1 MGANSVNYLGVGD
14 GMVKKPDTIGARIRY
29 WRMRRGGMTQ
39 AVLAGLAGV
48 TQSYVSQV
56 ESGRKTIDRRS
67 TLVALAAALQV
78 TVADLL
84 GQGTEPG
91 DPARESAAECVPAI
105 WSALIEIEDG
115 ERRQSTY
122 AADRLTAEIA
132 RAEQLRTSCNYPAMA
147 RLLPNLLL
155 EAAAVGGTALVQVA
169 YQASTCLRNLG
180 HRHLALNAARLSGTV
195 AEDAEDPAWIAASR
209 FAYAQ
214 SLPIES
220 APVAARAADRSLAE
234 LQADAADERVRQML
248 GQLHLS
254 AALTSAVSGRLDV
267 TRDHLA
273 EAAREAATLGDP
285 ADGAGFNGC
294 GFGPTNVG
302 LWEMSIAAE
311 QGESGRVIELSRT
324 VRPQVL
330 MASIRQQSYWLDLGR
345 ALADGGRRDV
355 GALAAFVQAEQAAPI
370 PFAIN
375 PLARDAVVTLA
386 QRAQRR
392 AIPDDLRLLA
402 GRIGINLAA

>member
-1 MGANSVNYLGVGD
+1 
-14 GMVKKPDTIGARIRY
+14 MVKKPETIGARIRY

-84 GQGTEPG
+84 GQGTESG

-115 ERRQSTY
+115 ERRPATY
-122 AADRLTAEIA
+122 TKDRLAVEIA
-132 RAEQLRTSCNYPAMA
+132 RSDQLRNSCNYPAMA
-147 RLLPNLLL
+147 RLLPGLLL
-155 EAAAVGGTALVQVA
+155 EAAAVGGAALAQVA
-169 YQASTCLRNLG
+169 YQASTCLRHLG
-180 HRHLALNAARLSGTV
+180 YRHLALNAARISV
-195 AEDAEDPAWIAASR
+195 SAAEDVEDQAWIGASR

-220 APVAARAADRSLAE
+220 ARLAARAADRSLAE
-234 LQADAADERVRQML
+234 LQENASDVRVRQML
-248 GQLHLS
+248 GQLHLM
-254 AALTSAVSGRLDV
+254 AALASTVDGRPDV
-267 TRDHLA
+267 ARDHLA
-273 EAAREAATLGDP
+273 AATGEAASLGDP
-285 ADGAGFNGC
+285 ADGGGFNGC
-294 GFGPTNVG
+294 CFGPTNVG
-302 LWEMSIAAE
+302 LWKMSIAAE
-311 QGESGRVIELSRT
+311 QGESGRVIELSRM

-330 MASIRQQSYWLDLGR
+330 VASNRQLSYWLDVGR
-345 ALADGGRRDV
+345 ALADGGRRDTE
-355 GALAAFVQAEQAAPI
+355 ALAAFIQAERAAPV

-375 PLARDAVVTLA
+375 PLVRDAVVTLA

-392 AIPDDLRLLA
+392 AVPDELRLLA
-402 GRIGINLAA
+402 SRIGIDLAA

>member
-1 MGANSVNYLGVGD
+1 
-14 GMVKKPDTIGARIRY
+14 MVMKPDTIGARIRY

-84 GQGTEPG
+84 GQGTESG

-115 ERRQSTY
+115 ERRPSTY
-122 AADRLTAEIA
+122 TMDRLAAEIA
-132 RAEQLRTSCNYPAMA
+132 RAEQLRTSCNYPTMA
-147 RLLPNLLL
+147 RMLPSLLF
-155 EAAAVGGTALVQVA
+155 EAAAIGGTVLVQAA
-169 YQASTCLRNLG
+169 YQAATCLRNLG
-180 HRHLALNAARLSGTV
+180 YRHLALNAARLAGAV

-209 FAYAQ
+209 FSYAQ

-220 APVAARAADRSLAE
+220 APVAARAADRSLTE
-234 LQADAADERVRQML
+234 LQADATDERVRQML

-254 AALTSAVSGRLDV
+254 AALTSTVSGRLDV
-267 TRDHLA
+267 ARDHLA

-285 ADGAGFNGC
+285 VDGAGFNGC

-302 LWEMSIAAE
+302 LWQMPIAAE

-330 MASIRQQSYWLDLGR
+330 AASIRQQSYWLDLGR
-345 ALADGGRRDV
+345 AMADGGRRDV
-355 GALAAFVQAEQAAPI
+355 EALPAFVQAERAAPI
-370 PFAIN
+370 PFAVN

-392 AIPDDLRLLA
+392 AIPDELRLLA

>member
-1 MGANSVNYLGVGD
+1 MSR
-14 GMVKKPDTIGARIRY
+14 KPDTIGARIRY

-84 GQGTEPG
+84 GQGTESG
-91 DPARESAAECVPAI
+91 DPAREGAAECVPAI

-115 ERRQSTY
+115 DRRQSTY
-122 AADRLTAEIA
+122 TTERLAAEIV
-132 RAEQLRTSCNYPAMA
+132 RAEQLRTSCSYPALA
-147 RLLPNLLL
+147 RMLPDLLL
-155 EAAAVGGTALVQVA
+155 EAAAVGGTVLVQVA
-169 YQASTCLRNLG
+169 YQAATCLRNLG
-180 HRHLALNAARLSGTV
+180 YRHLALNAARLAGAV
-195 AEDAEDPAWIAASR
+195 AEDTEDPAWIAASR

-220 APVAARAADRSLAE
+220 APVAARAADRSLIE

-254 AALTSAVSGRLDV
+254 AALTSTVSGRLDV
-267 TRDHLA
+267 ARDHLA

-311 QGESGRVIELSRT
+311 QGESGRVIELSRA

-330 MASIRQQSYWLDLGR
+330 AASIRQQSYWLDLGR

-355 GALAAFVQAEQAAPI
+355 EALAAFVQAERAAPI

-386 QRAQRR
+386 HRAQRR
-392 AIPDDLRLLA
+392 AIPDELRLIA
-402 GRIGINLAA
+402 GRIGISLADK

>member
-1 MGANSVNYLGVGD
+1 MIRKPNS
-14 GMVKKPDTIGARIRY
+14 IGARIRY

-84 GQGTEPG
+84 GQGTESG

-115 ERRQSTY
+115 ERRPSTY
-122 AADRLTAEIA
+122 TTERLTTEIA

-155 EAAAVGGTALVQVA
+155 EAAAVGGTVLVQVA
-169 YQASTCLRNLG
+169 YQAATCLRNLG
-180 HRHLALNAARLSGTV
+180 YRHLALNAARLAGAV
-195 AEDAEDPAWIAASR
+195 AEDTEDPAWIAASR

-220 APVAARAADRSLAE
+220 ASVAARAADRSLTE
-234 LQADAADERVRQML
+234 LQADATDERVRQML

-254 AALTSAVSGRLDV
+254 AALTSTVSGRLDV
-267 TRDHLA
+267 ARDHLA
-273 EAAREAATLGDP
+273 EATREAATLGDP
-285 ADGAGFNGC
+285 VDGAGFNGC

-302 LWEMSIAAE
+302 LWKMSIAAE

-330 MASIRQQSYWLDLGR
+330 AASIRQQSYWLDLGR
-345 ALADGGRRDV
+345 ALGDGGRRDV
-355 GALAAFVQAEQAAPI
+355 EALAAFVQAERAAPV

-392 AIPDDLRLLA
+392 AIPDELRLLA

>member
-1 MGANSVNYLGVGD
+1 MTRKA
-14 GMVKKPDTIGARIRY
+14 DTIGARIRY

-48 TQSYVSQV
+48 SQSYVSQV

-91 DPARESAAECVPAI
+91 DPARDSAAEHVPVI

-115 ERRQSTY
+115 ERRPSTCT
-122 AADRLTAEIA
+122 R
-132 RAEQLRTSCNYPAMA
+132 EQLIADIYRIDQLRMSCNYPAMA
-147 RLLPNLLL
+147 RMLPGLLL
-155 EAAAVGGTALVQVA
+155 EAAAVGGPILAQVA
-169 YQASTCLRNLG
+169 YQASTCLRHLG
-180 HRHLALNAARLSGTV
+180 YRHLALNAARVAVSA
-195 AEDAEDPAWIAASR
+195 AEDIEDPAWIGASR

-220 APVAARAADRSLAE
+220 ASLAARAAHRSLSE

-254 AALTSAVSGRLDV
+254 AALTSTVSGRMDV
-267 TRDHLA
+267 AEDHLA
-273 EAAREAATLGDP
+273 EAAREAASLGDP

-311 QGESGRVIELSRT
+311 QGESGRVIELSRK

-330 MASIRQQSYWLDLGR
+330 VASIRQQSYWLDLGR
-345 ALADGGRRDV
+345 ALADGGRRDAE
-355 GALAAFVQAEQAAPI
+355 ALAAFVQAERAAPV
-370 PFAIN
+370 PFVLN
-375 PLARDAVVTLA
+375 PLARDAVVALA
-386 QRAQRR
+386 QRARRR
-392 AIPDDLRLLA
+392 AIPDELRVLA
-402 GRIGINLAA
+402 GRMGISLSA

>member
-1 MGANSVNYLGVGD
+1 M
-14 GMVKKPDTIGARIRY
+14 KPDTIGARIRY

-56 ESGRKTIDRRS
+56 ESGRKTVDRRS

-84 GQGTEPG
+84 GQGTESG
-91 DPARESAAECVPAI
+91 DPAREGAAECVPAI

-115 ERRQSTY
+115 ERRASTY
-122 AADRLTAEIA
+122 PPERLAAEIA
-132 RAEQLRTSCNYPAMA
+132 RADQLRNSCNYPAMA
-147 RLLPNLLL
+147 RMLPGLLL
-155 EAAAVGGTALVQVA
+155 EAAAVGGTTLAQVA
-169 YQASTCLRNLG
+169 YLASTCIRHLG
-180 HRHLALNAARLSGTV
+180 YRHLALNAARVSV
-195 AEDAEDPAWIAASR
+195 AAAEDVEDVEDRAWLGASR
-209 FAYAQ
+209 FVYAQ

-220 APVAARAADRSLAE
+220 ARLAANSADRSLTE
-234 LQADAADERVRQML
+234 LQGDASDVRVRQML
-248 GQLHLS
+248 GQLHLM
-254 AALTSAVSGRLDV
+254 AALASTVDGRPDV
-267 TRDHLA
+267 ARDHLA
-273 EAAREAATLGDP
+273 EATREAESLGDP
-285 ADGAGFNGC
+285 ADGGGFNGC
-294 GFGPTNVG
+294 CFGPTNVG
-302 LWEMSIAAE
+302 LWKMSIAAE
-311 QGESGRVIELSRT
+311 QGESGKVIELSKAI
-324 VRPQVL
+324 RPQVL
-330 MASIRQQSYWLDLGR
+330 KASNRQLSYWLDIGR
-345 ALADGGRRDV
+345 ALADGGRRDAE
-355 GALAAFVQAEQAAPI
+355 ALAAFVQAERAAPI

>member
-1 MGANSVNYLGVGD
+1 MAN
-14 GMVKKPDTIGARIRY
+14 KPDTVGTRIRY

-84 GQGTEPG
+84 GQGTESG

-115 ERRQSTY
+115 ERRPSAYTTE
-122 AADRLTAEIA
+122 RLAAEIA
-132 RAEQLRTSCNYPAMA
+132 RADQLRNSCNYPAMA
-147 RLLPNLLL
+147 RMLPSLLL
-155 EAAAVGGTALVQVA
+155 EAAAVGGASLAQVA
-169 YQASTCLRNLG
+169 YLASTCLRHLG
-180 HRHLALNAARLSGTV
+180 YRHLALNAARISV
-195 AEDAEDPAWIAASR
+195 SAAEDVEDCAWIGASR
-209 FAYAQ
+209 FVYAQ

-220 APVAARAADRSLAE
+220 ARLAARAADRSLVE
-234 LQADAADERVRQML
+234 LQGDAADVRVRQML
-248 GQLHLS
+248 GQLHLM
-254 AALTSAVSGRLDV
+254 AALASTVDARPNVA
-267 TRDHLA
+267 RDHLA
-273 EAAREAATLGDP
+273 EATREAASLGDP
-285 ADGAGFNGC
+285 ADGGGFNGC
-294 GFGPTNVG
+294 CFGPTNVG
-302 LWEMSIAAE
+302 LWKMSIAAE
-311 QGESGRVIELSRT
+311 QGESGKVIELSRT
-324 VRPQVL
+324 IRPQVL
-330 MASIRQQSYWLDLGR
+330 KASNRQLSYWLDIGR
-345 ALADGGRRDV
+345 ALADGGRRDAE
-355 GALAAFVQAEQAAPI
+355 ALAAFVQAERAAPI

-392 AIPDDLRLLA
+392 AIPDELRLLA
-402 GRIGINLAA
+402 GRIGVNLAA

>member
-1 MGANSVNYLGVGD
+1 
-14 GMVKKPDTIGARIRY
+14 MVKKPDTIGARIRY

-84 GQGTEPG
+84 GQGTESG

-115 ERRQSTY
+115 ERRPSNYTK
-122 AADRLTAEIA
+122 DRLAAEIA
-132 RAEQLRTSCNYPAMA
+132 RSDQLRNSCNYPAMA
-147 RLLPNLLL
+147 RLLPGLLL
-155 EAAAVGGTALVQVA
+155 EAAAVGGATLVQVA
-169 YQASTCLRNLG
+169 YQAATCLRHLG
-180 HRHLALNAARLSGTV
+180 YRHLALNAARVSVLA
-195 AEDAEDPAWIAASR
+195 AEDVEDRAWIGASR
-209 FAYAQ
+209 FAYVQ

-220 APVAARAADRSLAE
+220 ARLAAGAADRSLAE
-234 LQADAADERVRQML
+234 LQGNAADVRVRQML
-248 GQLHLS
+248 GQLHLT
-254 AALTSAVSGRLDV
+254 AALASTVDGRPDDA
-267 TRDHLA
+267 RHHLA
-273 EAAREAATLGDP
+273 EATREAASLGDP
-285 ADGAGFNGC
+285 ADGGGFNDC
-294 GFGPTNVG
+294 CFGPTNVG
-302 LWEMSIAAE
+302 LWKMSIAAE
-311 QGESGRVIELSRT
+311 QGESGKVIELSRT

-330 MASIRQQSYWLDLGR
+330 VASNRQMSYWLDVGR
-345 ALADGGRRDV
+345 ALADGGRRDAD
-355 GALAAFVQAEQAAPI
+355 ALAAFVQAERAAPI

-392 AIPDDLRLLA
+392 AIPDELRLLA
-402 GRIGINLAA
+402 GRIGINMAA